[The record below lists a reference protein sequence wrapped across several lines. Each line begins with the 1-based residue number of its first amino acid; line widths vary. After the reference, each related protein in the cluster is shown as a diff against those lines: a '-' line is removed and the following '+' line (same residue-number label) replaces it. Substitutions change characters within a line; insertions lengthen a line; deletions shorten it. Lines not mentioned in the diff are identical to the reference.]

1 MRPGQ
6 GLAWIKEKMP
16 ICSIRLTCAT
26 FQTVMMRKLKTG
38 NVISRFVFKLKAR
51 RSNKIW
57 IKCKTDNF
65 LYFIIS
71 VSSNGSWGYAR
82 VSGIAHESL
91 RHAKIYIY
99 ICIYYVYLLY
109 TDYKLL
115 KLLLDRLDTSLVFI
129 ILDIFLLERSPFF
142 LSCVCFKHFFILTIG
157 HPSHLNIIISESIC
171 WRLGMAWKSLLPGK
185 IGKIIFF
192 VVNILFLGNPLTVFR
207 GSASSIFLLQKME
220 FFFIISVSFDNSSK
234 FQKNIH

>member
-91 RHAKIYIY
+91 THAKIYIY
-99 ICIYYVYLLY
+99 MYILCISTLYWLQTTKTVTGPTRYISCLHYSWYIPVGKIPIFSFLRMLQAFLY
-109 TDYKLL
+109 TD
-115 KLLLDRLDTSLVFI
+115 
-129 ILDIFLLERSPFF
+129 
-142 LSCVCFKHFFILTIG
+142 
-157 HPSHLNIIISESIC
+157 
-171 WRLGMAWKSLLPGK
+171 
-185 IGKIIFF
+185 
-192 VVNILFLGNPLTVFR
+192 
-207 GSASSIFLLQKME
+207 
-220 FFFIISVSFDNSSK
+220 
-234 FQKNIH
+234 